1 MALYPCKTKGGLGT
15 ETVLWTNPNPNAEF
29 GYTVVT
35 LSAPITSFDMLAI
48 EFKVGTSSSSRTGKV
63 YLDVTQF
70 RSNYGNADSG
80 TWCRLAFGT
89 YASNYSNSHNYV
101 RTALYKSDTQIQFNS
116 SLYNDY
122 QVSADKYNTAN
133 IPTKI
138 IGINF

>member
-1 MALYPCKTKGGLGT
+1 MAFYPCNKSGIGT

-29 GYTVVT
+29 GYTVAT
-35 LSAPITSFDMLAI
+35 LSTSITSFDMLAI
-48 EFKVGTSSSSRTGKV
+48 EYKVGISSSSKTSKIYVGVNDFK
-63 YLDVTQF
+63 T
-70 RSNYGNADSG
+70 NYGNADSG
-80 TWCRLAFGT
+80 TWCRLGFGT

-122 QVSADKYNTAN
+122 QVSANKYNTAN

-138 IGINF
+138 IGIKF